1 MCRWI
6 VEGCYVLDGLDH
18 QNFDSYV
25 YSFLP
30 GPYSFLIKLRAKGC
44 EMILD
49 SRETLD
55 VVDSA
60 TKAHHTV
67 QEFRKET
74 VYCENKPTKHWA
86 ANVMLCNNVQW
97 LCNMSVFISWILHTK
112 LWSIL
117 QVKSYYVEHQEFGL
131 ELGVV

>member
-1 MCRWI
+1 M
-6 VEGCYVLDGLDH
+6 LDGLDH

-30 GPYSFLIKLRAKGC
+30 GLYSFLIKLRAKGC

-74 VYCENKPTKHWA
+74 VYCENKPTKH
-86 ANVMLCNNVQW
+86 
-97 LCNMSVFISWILHTK
+97 
-112 LWSIL
+112 
-117 QVKSYYVEHQEFGL
+117 
-131 ELGVV
+131 